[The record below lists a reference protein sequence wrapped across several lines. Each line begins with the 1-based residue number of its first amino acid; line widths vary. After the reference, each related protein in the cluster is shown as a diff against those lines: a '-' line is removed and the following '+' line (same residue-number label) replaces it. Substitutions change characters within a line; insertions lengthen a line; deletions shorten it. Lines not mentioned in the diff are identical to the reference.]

1 MSDQELKEGAF
12 RARAHAYAPYSGF
25 PVGAAVLA
33 ENGKIYT
40 GCNVENASYGLSIC
54 AERSALLQM
63 VGDGQLRVRAIAV
76 VADTERPA
84 SPCGACRQF
93 LAEFAGDDV
102 RVILFNLKG
111 DTLQTTV
118 GALIPGAFR
127 QQDLGSKG

>member
-1 MSDQELKEGAF
+1 MSDRELKERAI
-12 RARAHAYAPYSGF
+12 RARAQAYAPYSGF

-63 VGDGQLRVRAIAV
+63 VGDGQHRVQAIAV

-93 LAEFAGDDV
+93 MAEFAGDDV
-102 RVILFNLKG
+102 PVILFNLKD
-111 DTLQTTV
+111 DTLETTV

-127 QQDLGSKG
+127 QHDLGSKG